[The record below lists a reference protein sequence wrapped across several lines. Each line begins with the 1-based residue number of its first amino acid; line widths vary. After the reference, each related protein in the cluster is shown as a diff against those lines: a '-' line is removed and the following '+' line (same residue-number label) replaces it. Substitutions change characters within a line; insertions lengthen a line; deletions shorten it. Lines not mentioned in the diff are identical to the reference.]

1 MNYKTLGIMLDCSR
15 NGVTNVKTLKKFIAI
30 ISELGYNALELY
42 MEDTLKVKGEPYLGY
57 MRGGFGAEE
66 IREIDKF
73 AAARGVELIP
83 AVQTLAHFTNAVKL
97 KEYAEITDVNDILLI
112 GNERTYRLIDNIFA
126 TVAENFTSK
135 RVNIGMDEAHLVG
148 LGRYLDLHGYTDRYD
163 LLVGHLERVSEI
175 AKKYGLE
182 LHMWSDM
189 FFRLT
194 NKGEYYSR
202 TPVVSDKAK
211 NSIPSNVCPVYWDYY
226 HTEEIDYDIMFD
238 AHAKFGRETWFA
250 GGIWSWVGFSP
261 LNDHTLE
268 TMKPAIR
275 SANRH
280 GVKNMI
286 FTMWGDNGKETSFF
300 SLLPSIY
307 AVSRYACGEFDDEK
321 IKRGF
326 EEKYGIG
333 FDEYTVL
340 DLPNKCNMP
349 NETTFAAKPQLY
361 ADPFMGLCDEQL
373 ERLGEIPFAK
383 YAETIKKSGEKA
395 GEFAYVFDFEADL
408 CRVLEIKSRL
418 GINVRKAY
426 AEKNAEKLCA
436 MANDVDELIAR
447 LRKFYSS
454 FKKLW
459 FEENKPFGFEIQEA
473 RLGGLMLRLESCR
486 DRIREFVDNGAPIEE
501 LEETLLNTD
510 NVLFCNTYCGSVSA
524 SNI

>member
-15 NGVTNVKTLKKFIAI
+15 NGVTNIRTLKRFIEI

-42 MEDTLKVKGEPYLGY
+42 MEDTLKVDGEPYLGY
-57 MRGGFGAEE
+57 MRGGYGAAE

-73 AAARGVELIP
+73 AVDHGIELIP

-112 GNERTYRLIDNIFA
+112 GSERTYRLIDNIFA
-126 TVAENFTSK
+126 TIAKNFTSK

-148 LGRYLDLHGYTDRYD
+148 LGKYLDLHGFTDRYE
-163 LLVGHLERVSEI
+163 LLVGHLEKVSEI
-175 AKKYGLE
+175 AKKYDLE

-211 NSIPSNVCPVYWDYY
+211 SSIPSNVCPVYWDYY
-226 HTEEIDYDIMFD
+226 HTDEIDYDIMFD
-238 AHAKFGRETWFA
+238 AHAEFGRETWFA

-300 SLLPSIY
+300 SLLPSIF
-307 AVSRYACGEFDDEK
+307 AVSRYACGEFDDKK
-321 IKRGF
+321 IKRDF
-326 EEKYGIG
+326 KAKYGIG

-349 NETTFAAKPQLY
+349 EETTFAAKPLLY
-361 ADPFMGLCDEQL
+361 ADPFMGLCDDQL
-373 ERLGEIPFAK
+373 ERLGEIPFDVYAK
-383 YAETIKKSGEKA
+383 KIRTSGKKV
-395 GEFAYVFDFEADL
+395 GEFGYIFDYEADL
-408 CRVLEIKSRL
+408 CKVLEIKSRL
-418 GINVRKAY
+418 GINIRKAY
-426 AEKNAEKLCA
+426 SEKNTEKIAEIVKDINKLQ
-436 MANDVDELIAR
+436 AR
-447 LRKFYSS
+447 IKKFYSS
-454 FKKLW
+454 FKNLW
-459 FEENKPFGFEIQEA
+459 YKENKPFGFEIQEV
-473 RLGGLMLRLESCR
+473 RLGGLMLRLEGCR
-486 DRIREFVDNGAPIEE
+486 ERLEAFIRNGTPIEE
-501 LEETLLNTD
+501 LEEVLLNTD